1 MLIHAHT
8 HIKKKKNYSH
18 TAWICFLSDERDY
31 GIKKARPEQF
41 SSVWSKAAL
50 CSGTMINTDECL
62 TAHGGI
68 RWHGGQRVSTGA
80 RNWSLTEAVDLF
92 SLSDNQEKST
102 LFLVRSVGNETKS
115 VEEGICSS
123 KGLAA
128 LLLQVEASIGTF
140 FFVNESVVAFLFCFF
155 ILFY

>member
-1 MLIHAHT
+1 M
-8 HIKKKKNYSH
+8 
-18 TAWICFLSDERDY
+18 
-31 GIKKARPEQF
+31 
-41 SSVWSKAAL
+41 
-50 CSGTMINTDECL
+50 
-62 TAHGGI
+62 
-68 RWHGGQRVSTGA
+68 STGA

-92 SLSDNQEKST
+92 LLSDNQEKST